1 MRINE
6 DVFAWSSSYYKK
18 VTVKKLENNIVN
30 SLKGLKA

>member
-6 DVFAWSSSYYKK
+6 DVFVWSRSFYKK
-18 VTVKKLENNIVN
+18 VTVKKQQNNMVN